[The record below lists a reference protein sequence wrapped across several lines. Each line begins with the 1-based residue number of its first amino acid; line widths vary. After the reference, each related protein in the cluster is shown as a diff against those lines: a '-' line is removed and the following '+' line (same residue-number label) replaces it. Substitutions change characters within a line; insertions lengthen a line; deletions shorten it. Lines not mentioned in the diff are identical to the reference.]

1 MRIKNLHRWDISPK
15 KAVKLQRALA
25 QLVIREDHVR
35 KVKKIAGVDVS
46 CMPDDDTLYA
56 GAVVIDMEKWCI
68 VEAAY
73 DIQKTSFPYIPGL
86 LSFREAPAILGALRK
101 LKATP
106 DVVIVDGQGLAHP
119 RRFGLASHLGV
130 VLDRPTI
137 GCGKS
142 RLVGTYEEPGKKSGA
157 MSNLM
162 DGNEIIGKVLRTR
175 DGVKCVYVSV
185 GHQVT
190 LSAAERL
197 VLACCTR
204 YRLPEPTR
212 LADQLVGRAKNN
224 VRS

>member
-1 MRIKNLHRWDISPK
+1 MRIKNLHRWDIPPK

-46 CMPDDDTLYA
+46 YMPDDDTLYA
-56 GAVVIDMEKWCI
+56 GAVVIDVEKWCI

-73 DIQKTSFPYIPGL
+73 DVQKTSFPYIPGL

-101 LKATP
+101 LKAVP

-175 DGVKCVYVSV
+175 DGVSPVYVSV
-185 GHQVT
+185 GHKVT
-190 LSAAERL
+190 LPR
-197 VLACCTR
+197 ACKIIMDNLSI
-204 YRLPEPTR
+204 YRLPEATR
-212 LADQLVGRAKNN
+212 AAHAYVNHVRKNL
-224 VRS
+224 

>member
-25 QLVIREDHVR
+25 QLVVCEDHV
-35 KVKKIAGVDVS
+35 KKIKKIAGVDVS

-56 GAVVIDMEKWCI
+56 GAVVIDVEKWCI
-68 VEAAY
+68 VETAY
-73 DIQKTSFPYIPGL
+73 NIQKTSFPYVPGL

-101 LKATP
+101 LRATP

-142 RLVGTYEEPGKKSGA
+142 RLIGSYQEPGKRSGA

-162 DGNEIIGKVLRTR
+162 DGNEVIGKVLRTR
-175 DGVKCVYVSV
+175 DGVSPIFVSV
-185 GHQVT
+185 GHEIT
-190 LSAAERL
+190 LARASEIIMDNL
-197 VLACCTR
+197 SI
-204 YRLPEPTR
+204 YRLPE
-212 LADQLVGRAKNN
+212 AVRAAHAYVNHIRK
-224 VRS
+224 SQ